1 LGDDVPAPYS
11 GDLRDRVAAAVASG
25 TSARAAAGRFGVS
38 VSTAI
43 RWAQRL
49 RAEGHAR
56 ARAMGGD
63 RRSRLPEHRAAV
75 LELVAKQPDL
85 TLQEIR
91 GALAAEHG
99 IAVGL
104 TSVWRFLKAQQI
116 TLKKRAYTP
125 PSRIAPT

>member
-1 LGDDVPAPYS
+1 MPAPYS
-11 GDLRDRVAAAVASG
+11 GDLRDRVAAAIASG

-49 RAEGHAR
+49 RTEGHAR

-63 RRSRLPEHRAAV
+63 HRSRLVEHRAAV
-75 LELVAKQPDL
+75 LELLAKQPDL

-91 GALAAEHG
+91 GALATAHG

-104 TSVWRFLKAQQI
+104 TSLWRFLRAQKI
-116 TLKKRAYTP
+116 TLKKRACTP
-125 PSRIAPT
+125 PSGIAPT